1 MSQGPSLTPS
11 LSASPALAFP
21 ASLVDYNS
29 IWSLIYLHNRYR
41 VPVMCQALARSWGA
55 TNPAVG
61 LSVSLDGREKWKGS
75 LPTHMY
81 VHTYT
86 YIHIHADTHIPTH
99 TPAYPHTHL
108 HACIYT
114 PYLHTHNIHTHTHS
128 HIYTQTQ
135 SKGKKLT

>member
-1 MSQGPSLTPS
+1 
-11 LSASPALAFP
+11 
-21 ASLVDYNS
+21 
-29 IWSLIYLHNRYR
+29 
-41 VPVMCQALARSWGA
+41 MCQALARSWGT

-99 TPAYPHTHL
+99 MPAYPRTHL
-108 HACIYT
+108 HTCIYT
-114 PYLHTHNIHTHTHS
+114 ACLHMHIHTTYTHTCT
-128 HIYTQTQ
+128 HIYVHRHTVKRKKTEKI
-135 SKGKKLT
+135 SDLGKKKL